1 MILINFYSALQK
13 FMFLRFLIS
22 EMLLTI
28 FDKNMISDK
37 NKTASILTPAQN
49 TVSLFEAVFNF
60 SKFFPSLK
68 KPQFFF
74 YLMF

>member
-1 MILINFYSALQK
+1 
-13 FMFLRFLIS
+13 MFLRFLIS

-49 TVSLFEAVFNF
+49 TVSLFEAVLNF

-74 YLMF
+74 HLMF